1 MQGGRLALVIA
12 ATAVG
17 LGSALL
23 AARSRIDL
31 VLNPPLDVSFDG
43 RVLPPRVEL
52 SDWLAER
59 QQAAVEKSV
68 DIDAGGEHLTATFRE
83 LGWSLDVRGLLREAQ
98 AVPRHETLTARIRRA
113 FEGPPLHP
121 TELPLRV
128 VVDEA
133 RGRAYLEELARRV
146 YRAPR
151 NAARDVEHHE
161 NVREANGRE
170 LALEST
176 LARLEASAE
185 LGHAAFELAFR
196 ALPPKVFLK
205 DLPVVDVSRVLGAY
219 ETDFKHH
226 AGARAVNIRRAASL
240 LNGMILQPGERFSF
254 NRRVGERTV
263 ERGFVEAPVL
273 VKDETEKGPG
283 GGVCQVATTLHAAAV
298 LGGLTMLERR
308 SHSRPSGYA
317 PLGLDATVID
327 GKVDLRFENSLD
339 VPLIIHAFLPTP
351 TSVRVEILGRDAP
364 GRVEHTYRVV
374 EKHPYFRR
382 IVESPEVARGSYERK
397 QKGSYGY
404 DVVSFVRTTEPDGSV
419 VTRRYKSKYWPVPE
433 VLWVGP
439 GTDAEALPPLPKG
452 SAGVEPT
459 ETNESDG

>member
-1 MQGGRLALVIA
+1 MHGGRLALVVA
-12 ATAVG
+12 ALAAG
-17 LGSALL
+17 LGGALL
-23 AARSRIDL
+23 AVRSPL
-31 VLNPPLDVSFDG
+31 ELALSPPLDVSFDG
-43 RVLPPRVEL
+43 RILPPRVEVAE
-52 SDWLAER
+52 WLEER
-59 QQAAVEKSV
+59 QRAIRDKPV

-83 LGWSLDVRGLLREAQ
+83 LGWSLDTRRMLERAQ
-98 AVPRHETLTARIRRA
+98 ALPRAETLMGRLQRA
-113 FEGPPLHP
+113 FGGPPLLP
-121 TELPLRV
+121 PELPLRV

-133 RGRAYLEELARRV
+133 RSRAYLEELARRV

-151 NAARDVEHHE
+151 NAARDVVHHE
-161 NVREANGRE
+161 NVHEADGRE

-176 LARLEASAE
+176 LARLETSAE
-185 LGHAAFELAFR
+185 LGHAAFELSFR
-196 ALPPKVFLK
+196 TLPPKVFLR
-205 DLPVVDVSRVLGAY
+205 DLPEVDVSRVLGAY

-226 AGARAVNIRRAASL
+226 AGARSVNIRRAAAL

-254 NRRVGERTV
+254 NRRVGPRTL

-339 VPLIIHAFLPTP
+339 TPLVIHAFLPTP
-351 TSVRVEILGRDAP
+351 TSIRVELLGHDAP
-364 GRVEHTYRVV
+364 GQVEHTYRVI
-374 EKHPYFRR
+374 ERHPYFRR
-382 IVESPEVARGSYERK
+382 IVESSEVARGNYERK
-397 QKGSYGY
+397 QKGSPGY
-404 DVVSFVRTTEPDGSV
+404 DVVSFVRTTEPNGSV

-439 GTDAEALPPLPKG
+439 GTDVAELPPLPDG
-452 SAGVEPT
+452 SAGLEPT
-459 ETNESDG
+459 ESGG

>member
-1 MQGGRLALVIA
+1 LR
-12 ATAVG
+12 
-17 LGSALL
+17 
-23 AARSRIDL
+23 
-31 VLNPPLDVSFDG
+31 
-43 RVLPPRVEL
+43 
-52 SDWLAER
+52 
-59 QQAAVEKSV
+59 
-68 DIDAGGEHLTATFRE
+68 
-83 LGWSLDVRGLLREAQ
+83 RG
-98 AVPRHETLTARIRRA
+98 

-121 TELPLRV
+121 PELPLRV
-128 VVDEA
+128 LVDEA
-133 RGRAYLEELARRV
+133 RSRAYLEELARRV

-151 NAARDVEHHE
+151 NAARDVDHHE
-161 NVREANGRE
+161 NVREADGRE

-176 LARLEASAE
+176 LARLETSAE
-185 LGHAAFELAFR
+185 LGHTAFQLAFR
-196 ALPPKVFLK
+196 ALPPQVLLR
-205 DLPVVDVSRVLGAY
+205 DLPEVDVSRVLGAY

-226 AGARAVNIRRAASL
+226 AGARAVNIRRAAAL

-298 LGGLTMLERR
+298 LGGLTMIERR

-339 VPLIIHAFLPTP
+339 APLIIHAFLPTP
-351 TSVRVEILGRDAP
+351 TRIRVEILGREAP

-374 EKHPYFRR
+374 ERHPYFRR
-382 IVESPEVARGSYERK
+382 IVESAEVARGNYERK

-404 DVVSFVRTTEPDGSV
+404 DVVSFVRTTEPNGSV

-439 GTDAEALPPLPKG
+439 GTDAEALPPLPEG
-452 SAGVEPT
+452 SAGLEPS
-459 ETNESDG
+459 ETDESGG